1 MKISS
6 PGLCKAVRQLCFH
19 RGSIDSGW
27 AKGTSVRSVFNSRG
41 LCSHVVNGTRCKHP
55 GRYHRV
61 GNCCND
67 WRQCLAIRAG
77 GLWLCEIGASLSLSL
92 SLSTSQDDHTWN
104 RMDLVAEKDS
114 KASHSGDA
122 PAWQEQD
129 GCVAG
134 QESMRLQAGRR
145 VA

>member
-1 MKISS
+1 MEQDANTQAGITEW
-6 PGLCKAVRQLCFH
+6 GIAAMTG
-19 RGSIDSGW
+19 GSAW
-27 AKGTSVRSVFNSRG
+27 
-41 LCSHVVNGTRCKHP
+41 
-55 GRYHRV
+55 RYERV
-61 GNCCND
+61 GCGCV
-67 WRQCLAIRAG
+67 RLE
-77 GLWLCEIGASLSLSL
+77 LLSLSLSL